1 MHILRVE
8 GEDVPVTPRF
18 ALGRLM
24 ITPGAADV
32 LDVTEDKRLT
42 AMLLARHVSGDCG
55 DCDDEDKATNE
66 AAIRHGMRVMSVYKL
81 PGAGTVWI
89 ITEAGRHATTILTPD
104 EY

>member
-1 MHILRVE
+1 MFLHVE
-8 GEDVPVTPRF
+8 GESVPITPRF

-24 ITPGAADV
+24 VTPGAADA
-32 LDVTEDKRLT
+32 LGLAEDSRLA
-42 AMLLARHVSGDCG
+42 AMLIARHVSGDCG
-55 DCDDEDKATNE
+55 DCDAEDKATNA
-66 AAIRHGMRVMSVYKL
+66 AAIQCGSRVMSVYKL